1 MITGNKVLFFA
12 LSGYSNGI
20 VKAMQKAG
28 LEVDYF
34 NDKPNDGVVCKT
46 LGRYKV
52 PMYQKVLEK
61 YYKGIIEN
69 IKGKEYDYILIIRG
83 EYTPINSLKL
93 LKETFPKA
101 KLILYMWDSIRNN
114 KKIEMK
120 WPYFDKVMTFDKKDY
135 LDFQEQLEFL
145 PLYYYED
152 FLPAKTAT
160 EMEYDIGFI
169 GTGHGDRIRI
179 INEVKRQCE
188 EQGLKI
194 YSFMYLPHKLV
205 YLYNK
210 VTNPAFKNAKINDFS
225 YEKLPFEKVYEIY
238 DKSKT
243 VLDIESVTQTGLT
256 MRTLEIIGL
265 HKKLITTNPDIVNY
279 DFYHENNIQLMDR
292 NHPNVDVEFIN
303 REYLELD
310 EAIYKKYSLES
321 WLKTVLS

>member
-1 MITGNKVLFFA
+1 MVAGDKVLFFA

-20 VKAMQKAG
+20 VKMMEKIG

-52 PMYQKVLEK
+52 PFYQPVLEK
-61 YYKGIIEN
+61 YYTKIIESV
-69 IKGKEYDYILIIRG
+69 KDKEYDYILIIRG

-93 LKETFPKA
+93 LKKTFPKA
-101 KLILYMWDSIRNN
+101 KLILYMWDSILNN
-114 KKIEMK
+114 KKIEIK
-120 WPYFDKVMTFDKKDY
+120 WPYFDRVITFDKKDY
-135 LDFQEQLEFL
+135 LEYQDKLDFL

-152 FLPAKTAT
+152 FLPTSTAS

-179 INEVKRQCE
+179 MNEVKKQCE
-188 EQGLKI
+188 EKGLRI
-194 YSFMYLPHKLV
+194 YSFMFLPHKLV
-205 YLYNK
+205 YFYNK
-210 VTNPAFKNAKINDFS
+210 VTNPAFKNAKMSDFT

-238 DKSKT
+238 DKSKC
-243 VLDIESVTQTGLT
+243 VLDIESITQTGLT

-279 DFYHENNIQLMDR
+279 DFYNENNIQMMDR
-292 NHPNVDVEFIN
+292 NHPKVDVEFIN
-303 REYLELD
+303 RKYQELD
-310 EAIYKKYSLES
+310 ASIYKQYSLES
-321 WLKTVLS
+321 WLKNVLC

>member
-1 MITGNKVLFFA
+1 MVAGDKVLFFA

-46 LGRYKV
+46 LGRYKI

-61 YYKGIIEN
+61 YYTGIIES
-69 IKGKEYDYILIIRG
+69 IKDKKYDYILIIRG

-93 LKETFPKA
+93 LKDTFPKA
-101 KLILYMWDSIRNN
+101 KLILYMWDSILNN
-114 KKIEMK
+114 KKIEIK
-120 WPYFDKVMTFDKKDY
+120 WPYFDKVITFDKKDY
-135 LDFQEQLEFL
+135 MDFKEQLEFL
-145 PLYYYED
+145 PLYYYEE
-152 FLPAKTAT
+152 FLPEKTAT
-160 EMEYDIGFI
+160 EMLYDIGFI
-169 GTGHGDRIRI
+169 GTGHGDRVQI

-210 VTNPAFKNAKINDFS
+210 VTNPAFKKAKMDDFS

-238 DKSKT
+238 DQSRT
-243 VLDIESVTQTGLT
+243 VLDIESFTQTGLT

-265 HKKLITTNPDIVNY
+265 HKKLITTNPDIINY
-279 DFYHENNIQLMDR
+279 DFYNENNIQMLDR
-292 NHPNVDVEFIN
+292 NHPKVDVEFIN

-310 EAIYKKYSLES
+310 EAIYKKYSLEN

>member
-1 MITGNKVLFFA
+1 MVTGNKVLFFA

-20 VKAMQKAG
+20 VKAMQKIG

-61 YYKGIIEN
+61 YYTGIVET
-69 IKGKEYDYILIIRG
+69 IKDKEYDYILIIRG

-93 LKETFPKA
+93 LKKTFPKA
-101 KLILYMWDSIRNN
+101 KLILYMWDSILNN
-114 KKIEMK
+114 KKIEIK
-120 WPYFDKVMTFDKKDY
+120 WLYFDRVITFDKKDY

-145 PLYYYED
+145 PLFYYED
-152 FLPAKTAT
+152 FLPPKTAT

-169 GTGHGDRIRI
+169 GTGHGDRVQIMG
-179 INEVKRQCE
+179 EVQRQCE

-210 VTNPAFKNAKINDFS
+210 VTNPAFKKAKMSDFS

-243 VLDIESVTQTGLT
+243 VLDIESITQTGLT

-279 DFYHENNIQLMDR
+279 DFYNENNIQMIDR
-292 NHPNVDVEFIN
+292 KHPKVDTEFIN

-310 EAIYKKYSLES
+310 EPIYKKYSLEN

>member
-1 MITGNKVLFFA
+1 MITGDKVLFFA

-20 VKAMQKAG
+20 VKAMQKVG

-34 NDKPNDGVVCKT
+34 NDKPNDGVICKT

-61 YYKGIIEN
+61 YYAGIIDSV
-69 IKGKEYDYILIIRG
+69 KDKEYDYILIIRG

-93 LKETFPKA
+93 LKKTFPNA
-101 KLILYMWDSIRNN
+101 KLILYMWDSILNN
-114 KKIEMK
+114 KKIEVK

-135 LDFQEQLEFL
+135 LDYTDQLEFL

-152 FLPAKTAT
+152 CLPQQRET

-169 GTGHGDRIRI
+169 GTGHGDRIKI
-179 INEVKRQCE
+179 INEVKKQCE
-188 EQGLKI
+188 EKGLTV
-194 YSFMYLPHKLV
+194 YCFMYLPHKLV
-205 YLYNK
+205 YFYNK
-210 VTNPAFKNAKINDFS
+210 VTNPAFKHTKINDFA
-225 YEKLPFEKVYEIY
+225 YEKLSFEKVYEIY

-243 VLDIESVTQTGLT
+243 VLDIESITQTGLT

-279 DFYHENNIQLMDR
+279 NFYNENNIQLLDR
-292 NHPNVDVEFIN
+292 NHPKVDEEFIN
-303 REYLELD
+303 RQYLEL
-310 EAIYKKYSLES
+310 EPSIYKQYSLES
-321 WLKTVLS
+321 WIQNVLS